1 MPARIGPKK
10 PLRLFIAEWR
20 EEKGLTQQQL
30 GDRLE
35 TSDVTVSRWETGK
48 RKPDLDAQAAIAE
61 ALGIPPADLYRHP
74 AQPSADALLRGQP
87 KDVVENV
94 FKMIHAIRR

>member
-1 MPARIGPKK
+1 MPPRIGPKK
-10 PLRLFIAEWR
+10 AFRLYIAEWR

-61 ALGIPPADLYRHP
+61 ALSIAPADLYRHP
-74 AQPSADALLRGQP
+74 AQPSADALLKGQP
-87 KDVVENV
+87 PEVIEYV
-94 FKMIHAIRR
+94 FKTIHAVRR

>member
-1 MPARIGPKK
+1 M
-10 PLRLFIAEWR
+10 IA
-20 EEKGLTQQQL
+20 Q
-30 GDRLE
+30 
-35 TSDVTVSRWETGK
+35 
-48 RKPDLDAQAAIAE
+48 DAQAAIAE
-61 ALGIPPADLYRHP
+61 ALGIGPADLYRHP